1 VILTGTEFEN
11 GSQGGRGVNG
21 LANIPGFDGLA
32 RSHGGKARFKIP
44 NAQAIGQQ
52 VSFEG
57 QGPTEDHE
65 SKVRILEGHTGEN
78 IKNG

>member
-21 LANIPGFDGLA
+21 LA
-32 RSHGGKARFKIP
+32 RSHEAKHDSKYQTLKQSGR
-44 NAQAIGQQ
+44 QQ

-57 QGPTEDHE
+57 QGPKKDHE
-65 SKVRILEGHTGEN
+65 YKVRILEGHTGEN
-78 IKNG
+78 IKNGLYISRKEK